1 MAKSPTKAPAKATPK
16 KPATPANPDREEAK
30 EILREIMRFSE
41 DDQAKAIAAIGLA
54 QLSPT
59 GVH

>member
-1 MAKSPTKAPAKATPK
+1 MAKAPAKTKPK
-16 KPATPANPDREEAK
+16 KATAPANADREEAV
-30 EILREIMRFSE
+30 EILRELMRFSE

-59 GVH
+59 HIH

>member
-1 MAKSPTKAPAKATPK
+1 MAKAPAKKATTVAK
-16 KPATPANPDREEAK
+16 KETVAANKDREEAC

-54 QLSPT
+54 QLSLSPI
-59 GVH
+59 H